1 MQKATPSV
9 FSFFLRKFFLFYFI
23 PISIVLQSCA
33 SKKPVT
39 GFVESKIPTAPSYSD
54 LKNWAAH
61 PDKADPADRI
71 PGGTNF
77 KNLQGEAQVDVFF
90 LHPTSYTMQ
99 RGNTQWNGDVNDTK
113 LNKKTD
119 DGAIL
124 YQASIFNGAGRI
136 FAPRY
141 RQAHIVSYFTSDKAS
156 AIKALDIA
164 YEDIKTAFE
173 HYLKSW
179 NNQRPIIIAA
189 HSQGTTHA
197 VRLLKEFFDNKPL
210 KDRLVIAYIVGIPVE
225 KKAFDTIS
233 VCETPE
239 QTGCF
244 CSWRTFKEGGETRFP
259 MGNKIAV
266 VNPISW
272 LTATDKTDI
281 SLHKGGVLT
290 GFKAWE
296 GNKLQA
302 QIHEGVLWINKPQFK
317 GSFLF
322 RTSNYHIGD
331 YNLFYHNIRE
341 DVERRVGYFW
351 KR

>member
-1 MQKATPSV
+1 MKHKI
-9 FSFFLRKFFLFYFI
+9 FSL
-23 PISIVLQSCA
+23 ISLCLLLQSCA
-33 SKKPVT
+33 SKKPAT
-39 GFVESKIPTAPSYSD
+39 GFVESSIPTAPSYSD
-54 LKNWAAH
+54 LTNWAAH
-61 PDKADPADRI
+61 PDKTDPADRT
-71 PGGTNF
+71 PAGTNF

-90 LHPTSYTMQ
+90 LHPTAYTMQ
-99 RGNTQWNGDVNDTK
+99 RGNTQWNGDVNDAK

-119 DGAIL
+119 EGAIL
-124 YQASIFNGAGRI
+124 YQASIFNGAGRVY
-136 FAPRY
+136 APRY
-141 RQAHIVSYFTSDKAS
+141 RQAHIVSYFTSDKTS
-156 AIKALDIA
+156 AKKALDVA
-164 YEDIKTAFE
+164 YEDVKAAFE
-173 HYLKSW
+173 HYLKNW

-197 VRLLKEFFDNKPL
+197 IRLLKEYFDNKPL
-210 KDRLVIAYIVGIPVE
+210 KNRLVIAYIVGMPVE
-225 KKAFDTIS
+225 KKAFATIP

-259 MGNKIAV
+259 MGDKIAV

-272 LTATDKTDI
+272 LTNTDKTDI
-281 SLHKGGVLT
+281 VLHKGGVLT

-302 QIHEGVLWINKPQFK
+302 QIHEGVLWINKPKFK
-317 GSFLF
+317 GSILF

>member
-1 MQKATPSV
+1 MNSMMQKVTPSV
-9 FSFFLRKFFLFYFI
+9 CFRILCLFAF
-23 PISIVLQSCA
+23 IVLQSCA
-33 SKKPVT
+33 SKKPVS
-39 GFVESKIPTAPSYSD
+39 GFIESNIPTAPNYAD
-54 LKNWAAH
+54 LNSWAAH
-61 PDKADPADRI
+61 PDKNDPADRI
-71 PGGTNF
+71 PKGTNF
-77 KNLQGEAQVDVFF
+77 KNLQSETQVDVFF

-99 RGNTQWNGDVNDTK
+99 RGNTQWNGDVRDAK

-119 DGAIL
+119 EGAIL

-136 FAPRY
+136 YAPRY
-141 RQAHIVSYFTSDKAS
+141 RQAHIVSYFTSDITS
-156 AIKALDIA
+156 AKKALDVA
-164 YEDIKTAFE
+164 YEDVKVAFE
-173 HYLKSW
+173 YYLKNW

-197 VRLLKEFFDNKPL
+197 IRLLKEFFDNKPL
-210 KDRLVIAYIVGIPVE
+210 QNRLVIAYVVGMPVE
-225 KKAFDTIS
+225 KKAFASIP
-233 VCETPE
+233 VCATPE

-244 CSWRTFKEGGETRFP
+244 CSWRTFKEGGTTHFP
-259 MGNKIAV
+259 MGDKIAV

-272 LTATDKTDI
+272 QTNTDKTDI

-290 GFKAWE
+290 FFKAWE

-302 QIHEGVLWINKPQFK
+302 QIHEGVLWINKPKFK

-341 DVERRVGYFW
+341 DCRPT
-351 KR
+351 